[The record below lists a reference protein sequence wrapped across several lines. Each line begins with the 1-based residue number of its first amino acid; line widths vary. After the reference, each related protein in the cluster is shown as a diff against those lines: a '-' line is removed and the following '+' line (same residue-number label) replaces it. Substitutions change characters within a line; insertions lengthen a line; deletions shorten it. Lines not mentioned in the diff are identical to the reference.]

1 MPIVASEIIED
12 SAQADG
18 RRYIRERHTDDLGVS
33 HDVTYL
39 AELGTD
45 EEAVM
50 ASRVAQIEEQLRQAE
65 INANMAKYLNAE
77 LDTYTFFHS
86 TADDSLLAIRELFK
100 TATKWE
106 LLTLGWVIN
115 EKGLSDNKLKAL
127 FGVDD
132 AGLVTLKAK
141 LANIAAR
148 YEEALAL
155 VGQ

>member
-1 MPIVASEIIED
+1 MAIVLSEIVDDAPQI
-12 SAQADG
+12 DG
-18 RRYIRERHTDDLGVS
+18 RRHVRERHTDHVGGL
-33 HDVTYL
+33 HYVTYL
-39 AELGTD
+39 AEAETD
-45 EEAVM
+45 AAAVM
-50 ASRVAQIEEQLRQAE
+50 AGRVAQIEEQLRQAE
-65 INANMAKYLNAE
+65 INANMAKCLNAE